1 MRVLALDLSTSTGWA
16 LLEGKLNSPL
26 QAKLIEYGT
35 VKLAYPIAKYGA
47 AYPWTFVHA
56 ARALGRMV
64 LAVVEKTKYDYIV
77 IEETNLGKQRYSQ
90 KALEFIH
97 FCVLSELQGLGEMG
111 KVQYVSSSEWRKT
124 LNLALTAEDK
134 RLNRKLSQAKSR
146 AKAANKKLDKKALG
160 IRGKFTKKHM
170 ALRFI
175 NSVFNLGLKVKD
187 DDVAD
192 AICLGMSVFAGA
204 TTCNGE

>member
-16 LLEGKLNSPL
+16 LLEGTLNEPMSAQL
-26 QAKLIEYGT
+26 VEYGVIKT
-35 VKLAYPIAKYGA
+35 A
-47 AYPWTFVHA
+47 ATIPEHGPYPWGYLHFSYA
-56 ARALGRMV
+56 IGEMIRQL
-64 LAVVEKTKYDYIV
+64 VVSKQYDYIV

-97 FCVLSELQGLGEMG
+97 LSVLQALWRTGRRNI
-111 KVQYVSSSEWRKT
+111 VHYVSSSEWRKT

-146 AKAANKKLDKKALG
+146 AKASNKKLDKKALG

-170 ALRFI
+170 ALRFV
-175 NSVFNLGLKVKD
+175 NSVFSLGLKVKD
-187 DDVAD
+187 DDIAD

-204 TTCNGE
+204 SICDGT

>member
-16 LLEGKLNSPL
+16 LLEGILNRPL
-26 QAKLIEYGT
+26 EVTLMEYGT
-35 VKLAYPIAKYGA
+35 VKLAHPIAEYSA
-47 AYPWTFVHA
+47 SYPWTYVHA
-56 ARALGRMV
+56 ARALARMV
-64 LAVVEKTKYDYIV
+64 SAMVETKKFDYVV

-97 FCVLSELQGLGEMG
+97 FTVLSELQGLGLREQ
-111 KVQYVSSSEWRKT
+111 VQYVSSSEWRRT
-124 LNLALTAEDK
+124 LNLHLTAEDK

-146 AKAANKKLDKKALG
+146 AKSAHKKLDKKALG

-170 ALRFI
+170 ALRFV

-192 AICLGMSVFAGA
+192 AICLAMSVFAGA
-204 TTCNGE
+204 PTCDGT